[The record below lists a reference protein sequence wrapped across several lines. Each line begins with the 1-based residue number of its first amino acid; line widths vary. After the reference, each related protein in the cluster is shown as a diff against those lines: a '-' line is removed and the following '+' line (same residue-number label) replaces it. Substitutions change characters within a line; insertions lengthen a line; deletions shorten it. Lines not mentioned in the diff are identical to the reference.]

1 MREFRFA
8 CLTAG
13 ATFLLLLAGGLVHA
27 TGSSLACPDWPLC
40 YGQFFPRME
49 GGILVEHGHRLIAG
63 TVAVMTVV
71 LCVLVFANPRRRRER
86 RLALGAVGLV
96 LLQATLG
103 GVTVLLKLPLAVST
117 AHLATS
123 MAFFS
128 LLVWLA
134 FRLRPAL
141 PAGAQSIMPRGI
153 TAAAGLA
160 VYAQL
165 LLGALVR
172 HTGSG
177 LACNAEFP
185 LCNGQLLPAGG
196 PAALHF
202 AHRAFGIVVALLV
215 LVASRRAYR
224 AASAAGRTFAGWLAL
239 LAPVLVLGQ
248 IALGAATVLTFI
260 SVPVVE
266 AHLAAGAA
274 LLFAMVGLHLSLGP
288 LGARSS
294 VPAAT
299 PASPLAEATS

>member
-1 MREFRFA
+1 MRELRFA

-40 YGQFFPRME
+40 YGQLFPKME

-71 LCVLVFANPRRRRER
+71 LCGLVFASPGRRRER
-86 RLALGAVGLV
+86 PLALGAVGLV
-96 LLQATLG
+96 LLQAALG

-128 LLVWLA
+128 LLLWLA

-141 PAGAQSIMPRGI
+141 PWEAAAIAPRGLG
-153 TAAAGLA
+153 AVAGLA

-177 LACNAEFP
+177 LACNAQFP
-185 LCNGQLLPAGG
+185 LCNGELLPAGG
-196 PAALHF
+196 PATLHF
-202 AHRAFGIVVALLV
+202 AHRAFGVVVALLV
-215 LVASRRAYR
+215 IAASARGYR
-224 AASAAGRTFAGWLAL
+224 AAQRSGRTFASFLAL
-239 LAPVLVLGQ
+239 LAPVLVLAQ
-248 IALGAATVLTFI
+248 IALGAATVLSFI

-274 LLFAMVGLHLSLGP
+274 LLFAMVSLHLSLGP
-288 LGARSS
+288 LGAPRP
-294 VPAAT
+294 VAAA
-299 PASPLAEATS
+299 ASAPSLAEATS